1 MTNALSQQTLGRC
14 RAAFEQCAEF
24 TSDALLRSVF
34 VTEEL
39 APFRL
44 GLPSASALGERIALA
59 LEYLLTKKHRS
70 GQPALLFF
78 VAALRDRYQP
88 GDAIRE
94 ELDALHGEIS
104 AELSPGAP
112 SNTPLPAPPA
122 GPNTATV
129 RALLNDAFSDG
140 ELTTLCFDYYPA
152 VYDQFSGG
160 MSKLDKIQRLIEHCA
175 RQGQMAALLSKVQ
188 ELNPAQYNRYA
199 GRL

>member
-1 MTNALSQQTLGRC
+1 MTTALSPHILSRC
-14 RAAFEQCAEF
+14 HAVFAECAEF

-44 GLPSASALGERIALA
+44 GLPSAGAPGERIALA
-59 LEYLLTKKHRS
+59 LDYLIPKKHRS
-70 GQPALLFF
+70 GQPALLVFI
-78 VAALRDRYQP
+78 AALRDRYQP
-88 GDAIRE
+88 GDATRE
-94 ELDALHGEIS
+94 ALDALHQAIS

-112 SNTPLPAPPA
+112 ANTPQPAPA

-140 ELTTLCFDYYPA
+140 ELTTLCFDHYPA
-152 VYDQFSGG
+152 VYDQFSSG
-160 MSKLDKIQRLIEHCA
+160 MSKADKIQRLIEHCA
-175 RQGQMAALLSKVQ
+175 RRGQMAELLSKVR
-188 ELNPAQYNRYA
+188 ELNSAQYNRYA

>member
-1 MTNALSQQTLGRC
+1 MTNALSQQTLVRC

-34 VTEEL
+34 VTDEL

-44 GLPSASALGERIALA
+44 GLPSAGALDQRIALA
-59 LEYLLTKKHRS
+59 LEYLLTRKHRS

-78 VAALRDRYQP
+78 VAALRDRYQT

-104 AELSPGAP
+104 AALSPAGP
-112 SNTPLPAPPA
+112 GNPPPAPPA

-152 VYDQFSGG
+152 VYDQFSSS
-160 MSKLDKIQRLIEHCA
+160 MSKPDKIQRLIEHCA

-199 GRL
+199 DRL